1 MTTEVESGLRAQI
14 IEHRFM
20 ALEVSNT
27 ANTLRIAQLTME
39 KEKAL
44 IWGVITLG
52 TIVIGMAVWVFNF
65 VIGHAR

>member
-65 VIGHAR
+65 VIGHTR